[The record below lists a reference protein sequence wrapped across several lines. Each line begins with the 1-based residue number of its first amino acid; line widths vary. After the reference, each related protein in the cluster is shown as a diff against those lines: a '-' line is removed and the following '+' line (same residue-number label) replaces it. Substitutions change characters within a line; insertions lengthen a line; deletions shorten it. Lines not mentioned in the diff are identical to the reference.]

1 MPDHR
6 WVSASPRDDR
16 SDGAIT
22 FRPLTRDD
30 FPLLAGW
37 LVDERVH
44 RWWFQDH
51 DDAALEK
58 DFGPQI
64 DGTEPGEDLV
74 VEVDHGDGRRPVGLL
89 QRSRIHDFPEDV
101 AALEPIVGRV
111 APSAWCLDYLIGS
124 AAHRGH
130 GLGPRM
136 LATAVD
142 DTFARFPE
150 ATEILVP
157 VVAANRASWRALEKA
172 GFTIVASGDIP
183 PDNPVDDPR
192 HHVLRRLRTEN
203 C

>member
-1 MPDHR
+1 MSG
-6 WVSASPRDDR
+6 SARRGDQP
-16 SDGAIT
+16 GAIT
-22 FRPLTRDD
+22 FRPLRRAD
-30 FPLLAGW
+30 FPTLARW
-37 LVDERVH
+37 LADDRVH
-44 RWWFQDH
+44 RWWFQGH
-51 DDAALEK
+51 DDAALER

-74 VEVDHGDGRRPVGLL
+74 VEVDGRDVGLL

-101 AALEPIVGRV
+101 AALEPVVGPV
-111 APSAWCLDYLIGS
+111 PETAWCLDYLIGV
-124 AAHRGH
+124 ATDRGR

-136 LATAVD
+136 LATAVH
-142 DTFARFPE
+142 DTFDRHPE

-192 HHVLRRLRTEN
+192 HHVLRRTRAGIA
-203 C
+203 

>member
-1 MPDHR
+1 M
-6 WVSASPRDDR
+6 SASPRDDR
-16 SDGAIT
+16 SAGAIT
-22 FRPLTRDD
+22 FRRLTRDD
-30 FPLLAGW
+30 FPMLARW
-37 LVDERVH
+37 LADERVH

-74 VEVDHGDGRRPVGLL
+74 VEVDDGATPRPVGLL

-101 AALEPIVGRV
+101 AALEPVVGAV
-111 APSAWCLDYLIGS
+111 PPTAWCLDHLIGDE
-124 AAHRGH
+124 ADRGR
-130 GLGPRM
+130 GLGPRI

-172 GFTIVASGDIP
+172 GFAIVATGDIP
-183 PDNPVDDPR
+183 PDNPVDEPR
-192 HHVLRRLRTEN
+192 HHVLRRTRTEN